1 VSEVPF
7 DLRVIAERVT
17 EVVNRK
23 LAEVDRKYSER
34 VEALEKKVGV
44 LEVELAA
51 VRTGFV
57 KDVVKSVIDAKVEEA
72 VVSAVKNASGFLIS
86 DLDARIKGIAEG
98 LSVLSKNVSDL
109 RDTVIVARSEAE
121 KSMEAMGK
129 AIIKSIDSLQSTIN
143 GLVVAI
149 NELRDL
155 LKKFT
160 EVINAVDTKTT
171 GILERVEDMNV
182 VIKDVATR
190 LTFSSAPVKPPEEG
204 VG

>member
-1 VSEVPF
+1 VSEVPL
-7 DLRVIAERVT
+7 DLRVIAERVA
-17 EVVNRK
+17 EIVNRK

-51 VRTGFV
+51 IRTGFV

-121 KSMEAMGK
+121 KSMEATSK

-155 LKKFT
+155 LKKFA

-190 LTFSSAPVKPPEEG
+190 LAFSSAPVKPPDEG